1 MGKAPIGDGVESKP
15 AEAVTTIKVE
25 PDPVDEAMSDLM
37 QTGKAIAIPSA
48 AAIAG
53 ICIAMRVARRKRQR
67 R

>member
-1 MGKAPIGDGVESKP
+1 MGKAPSGDGVESKP
-15 AEAVTTIKVE
+15 AEAVTKIKVE

-53 ICIAMRVARRKRQR
+53 ICIAMIAARRKRQR